1 MEGVVNIKQVK
12 SNKILHAVIGILLFI
27 GIIAILLYIKS
38 TTPRS
43 IAQKAVKDF
52 PQYIECF
59 EANNELINR
68 VNNILESVYVAVP
81 GDYHIY
87 YEPEND
93 TIYVGSNQFLADV
106 QFLDEQEKK
115 DIRLLIEVL
124 NPQDYPMYLSHNSYI
139 IVYASRRAWV
149 EFNKY
154 DRQIDNLTPDIIIS
168 SLALDNDWFLIAV
181 ANEDHVY

>member
-1 MEGVVNIKQVK
+1 VVNIKQAK

-27 GIIAILLYIKS
+27 GIIAIILYIKS

-59 EANNELINR
+59 ETNNELINR

-154 DRQIDNLTPDIIIS
+154 DRQVDNLTPDIIVS

-181 ANEDHVY
+181 ANENHVY